1 MRQLLEE
8 RDRLSSQLTGCQQ
21 LYAEQQQSLTTAQN
35 ELARERESLKEVSA
49 SKDQLV
55 AELSAARSTID
66 GLSTQ
71 VRYPL
76 PYPHSIFIMSLF
88 KVVQL
93 SSSGAIEK
101 LRVNYDSA
109 LRTASDQHAQEVA
122 HLQMELGAVREQLH
136 QLVVKKQSSHF
147 L

>member
-1 MRQLLEE
+1 
-8 RDRLSSQLTGCQQ
+8 
-21 LYAEQQQSLTTAQN
+21 
-35 ELARERESLKEVSA
+35 
-49 SKDQLV
+49 
-55 AELSAARSTID
+55 
-66 GLSTQ
+66 
-71 VRYPL
+71 
-76 PYPHSIFIMSLF
+76 MSLF

-93 SSSGAIEK
+93 SSSEAIEK

-147 L
+147 FVVTFSKPFLV